1 MKEGNHMLL
10 ESIFRGNFTPL
21 DLVVPND
28 PDYKK
33 LNLEISM
40 QRDHLAA
47 RLTRDE
53 CTLLDTMIQNIYT
66 AQLMECETY
75 FTFGMSA
82 GLQLQ
87 KEAADQLRSRLA
99 DDAIR

>member
-1 MKEGNHMLL
+1 MIL

-21 DLVVPND
+21 DLVVPDD

-33 LNLEISM
+33 LNLEIANL
-40 QRDHLAA
+40 RDHLSAK
-47 RLTRDE
+47 LTQDE
-53 CTLLDTMIQNIYT
+53 CTLLDTLIQNIYN
-66 AQLMECETY
+66 AQLIECETY

-87 KEAADQLRSRLA
+87 KEAAEQLRSRLA
-99 DDAIR
+99 DDAAR